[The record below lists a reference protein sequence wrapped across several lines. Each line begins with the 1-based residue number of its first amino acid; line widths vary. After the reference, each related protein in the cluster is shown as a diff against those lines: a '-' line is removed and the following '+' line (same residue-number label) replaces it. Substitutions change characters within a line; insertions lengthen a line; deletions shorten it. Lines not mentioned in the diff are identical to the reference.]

1 MNLLLDLGN
10 TRLKWAWH
18 DGGALG
24 VRGAVAH
31 GEDEWLARLRR
42 AWRDAAAPEQAWL
55 AAVGP
60 EPVAAAIVSLL
71 NSVWPGLA
79 VQRVIS
85 PAAGA
90 GVVNA
95 YAEPARL
102 GVDRFLAM
110 IGARGM
116 LDTAVV
122 VAGCGTALA
131 IDLLDAEGHHH
142 GGVIAPSPSR
152 MREAVLNSTARVNP
166 HTMTAPGALGRSTA
180 AGLES
185 GCWLAAAA
193 LIDRIVDDA
202 ALQLG
207 RLPQLLMHGG
217 DAAQIATLLRHRP
230 RVVPELVLAGLGR
243 WSTLHGA

>member
-18 DGGALG
+18 DGDALGARGAL
-24 VRGAVAH
+24 AH
-31 GEDEWLARLRR
+31 GEGDWLAQLQR
-42 AWRDAAAPEQAWL
+42 AWRGGVAPEHVWL
-55 AAVGP
+55 AVVGP
-60 EPVAAAIVSLL
+60 EPVAAAVE
-71 NSVWPGLA
+71 SVLASIWPEAALH
-79 VQRVIS
+79 RVIS

-95 YAEPARL
+95 YAQPARL

-131 IDLLDAEGHHH
+131 IDLLDAEGRHH
-142 GGVIAPSPSR
+142 GGVIAPSPPR
-152 MREAVLNSTARVNP
+152 MREAVLHSTARVNAQP
-166 HTMTAPGALGRSTA
+166 VTVPGELGRSTE

-207 RLPQLLMHGG
+207 DLPQLLLHGG
-217 DAAQIATLLRHRP
+217 DAERIATLLRHRASLAP
-230 RVVPELVLAGLGR
+230 DLVLAGLGR
-243 WSTLHGA
+243 WSMLHGV

>member
-10 TRLKWAWH
+10 TRLKWAWY
-18 DGGALG
+18 DADDLG
-24 VRGAVAH
+24 MRGAVAH
-31 GEDEWLARLRR
+31 GERDWPAQLQH
-42 AWRDAAAPEQAWL
+42 AWRECAVPERVWL

-60 EPVAAAIVSLL
+60 EPVAAALESLL
-71 NSVWPGLA
+71 ASIWPGTP
-79 VQRVIS
+79 VQRVVS

-95 YAEPARL
+95 YVEPARL

-110 IGARGM
+110 LGARGM

-122 VAGCGTALA
+122 VAGCGTAVA
-131 IDLLDAEGHHH
+131 IDLMDAEGRHH
-142 GGVIAPSPSR
+142 GGVIAPSPPR
-152 MREAVLNSTARVNP
+152 MREAVINSTARVAARAQVLP
-166 HTMTAPGALGRSTA
+166 AALGRSTE

-202 ALQLG
+202 AAALG
-207 RLPQLLMHGG
+207 QVPQLLLHGG
-217 DAAQIATLLRHRP
+217 DAPRIAGLLRHRACLAP
-230 RVVPELVLAGLGR
+230 DLVLAGLAR
-243 WSTLHGA
+243 WARLHGG

>member
-10 TRLKWAWH
+10 TRLKWAWC
-18 DGGALG
+18 DANDLG

-31 GEDEWLARLRR
+31 GEPDWAAQLRP
-42 AWRDAAAPEQAWL
+42 AWRDCAAPESVWL
-55 AAVGP
+55 AVVGP
-60 EPVAAAIVSLL
+60 EPAATALESVVASI
-71 NSVWPGLA
+71 WPGIA
-79 VQRVIS
+79 VRRVVS
-85 PAAGA
+85 PAAAA

-110 IGARGM
+110 LGARGI

-131 IDLLDAEGHHH
+131 IDLMDAEGRHH
-142 GGVIAPSPSR
+142 GGVIAPSPPR
-152 MREAVLNSTARVNP
+152 MREAVLNSTARVAARAQVLP
-166 HTMTAPGALGRSTA
+166 ATLGRSTE

-202 ALQLG
+202 AIALGQLP
-207 RLPQLLMHGG
+207 RLLLHGG
-217 DAAQIATLLRHRP
+217 DAPRIAALLRHRASL
-230 RVVPELVLAGLGR
+230 VPDLVLAGLAR
-243 WSTLHGA
+243 WTTLHRD

>member
-18 DGGALG
+18 DGDTLGARGAL
-24 VRGAVAH
+24 AH
-31 GEDEWLARLRR
+31 GEGDWLARLQR
-42 AWRDAAAPEQAWL
+42 AWRGDAAPEHVWL
-55 AAVGP
+55 AVVGP
-60 EPVAAAIVSLL
+60 EPVAAGVE
-71 NSVWPGLA
+71 SVLASIWPAAALH
-79 VQRVIS
+79 RVIS

-95 YAEPARL
+95 YAQPARL

-110 IGARGM
+110 VGARGM

-131 IDLLDAEGHHH
+131 IDLLDAEGRHH
-142 GGVIAPSPSR
+142 GGVIAPSPPR
-152 MREAVLNSTARVNP
+152 MREAVLHSTARVNP
-166 HTMTAPGALGRSTA
+166 HAVAVPGELGRSTE

-207 RLPQLLMHGG
+207 QLPQLLLHGG
-217 DAAQIATLLRHRP
+217 DAEHIAALLRHRGGLAP
-230 RVVPELVLAGLGR
+230 DLVLAGLGR
-243 WSTLHGA
+243 WSVLHGA